1 MHVVIT
7 CFTNCGLQQSF
18 NSETNVSHG
27 PTVSPGTPTLALL
40 AVHCGVHPMSSVA
53 LKKNRTFVGP
63 IVDGNQRWAPG
74 FMNKYETVY
83 LSCLNRGWKSSRGHL
98 GRVQYSNGLYDFM
111 KVGIPEWIDFF
122 QFVFYSEYLDFCGTG
137 LCLNQ
142 TCMECPLLRH
152 TGPNRI
158 EKLPDIQQKVAEGPC
173 NRSFGAVAS
182 TLRVR

>member
-1 MHVVIT
+1 
-7 CFTNCGLQQSF
+7 
-18 NSETNVSHG
+18 
-27 PTVSPGTPTLALL
+27 
-40 AVHCGVHPMSSVA
+40 
-53 LKKNRTFVGP
+53 
-63 IVDGNQRWAPG
+63 
-74 FMNKYETVY
+74 MNKYETVY